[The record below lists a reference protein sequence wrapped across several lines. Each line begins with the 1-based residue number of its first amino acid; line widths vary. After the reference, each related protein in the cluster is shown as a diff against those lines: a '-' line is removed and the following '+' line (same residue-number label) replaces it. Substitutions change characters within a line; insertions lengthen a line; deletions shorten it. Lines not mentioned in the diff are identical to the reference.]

1 MKRCFVGIL
10 FFLMLSTC
18 VNAAELE
25 IYTENL
31 PPLNMRNEETNRAM
45 GFSVDI
51 VEELLERTGIRP
63 VDGKIKVYPWARA
76 YKILQNSPNVMLFSM
91 TRTENRENLF
101 KWVGPI
107 SPRTVWL
114 WKMKNRRDIFVHSLS
129 DAKQYTIGGV
139 YEFAMSKYLQAEGFK
154 VDMNTNIDANWLKL
168 FENRIDLGTALELE
182 AAYYMKKHGRKFSE
196 LERLVKVD
204 NRYSF
209 YIALSLQTADDIV
222 NKLQLALDQMK
233 SDGSYELIRK
243 KHLE

>member
-1 MKRCFVGIL
+1 MKRCLVGIL
-10 FFLMLSTC
+10 LFFGLSTC
-18 VNAAELE
+18 LFAVELE
-25 IYTENL
+25 IYTEDL
-31 PPLNMRNEETNRAM
+31 PPLNMRNEKTDRAM

-51 VEELLERTGIRP
+51 VEELLERTSIRP
-63 VDGKIKVYPWARA
+63 VDGKIKVYPWSRA
-76 YKILQNSPNVMLFSM
+76 YKILRRSPNVMLFSM

-107 SPRTVWL
+107 APRTVWL
-114 WKMKNRRDIFVHSLS
+114 WKMKNRRDIVVHSLN

-139 YEFAMSKYLQAEGFK
+139 YEFAMSKYLQGEGFK
-154 VDMNTNIDANWLKL
+154 MDMNTNIDANWLKL
-168 FENRIDLGTALELE
+168 FYNRIDLGTALELE

-204 NRYSF
+204 DRYSF